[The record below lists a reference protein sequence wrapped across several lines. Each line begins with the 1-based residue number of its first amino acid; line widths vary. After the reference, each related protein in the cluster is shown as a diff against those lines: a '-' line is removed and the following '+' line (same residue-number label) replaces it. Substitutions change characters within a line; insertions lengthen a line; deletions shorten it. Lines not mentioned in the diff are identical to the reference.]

1 MADDHDSD
9 PTVDIIRARKIARYK
24 QLVDLKL
31 KRGRLMDSSIGIGA
45 SHLQILI
52 PVIMIASALLVPLIS
67 RGNPRYRLP
76 LVLLVTAA
84 AFLGSVDILG
94 KVILSPTGYLEYMAG
109 YQWGGKSLLQTG
121 QPIGIVL
128 RTDLLGAILLLLIN
142 GIGFLVS
149 LYSCSSAHHEVPEG
163 KQTYYYTLLLLML
176 AGMSGIAIAGDCFN
190 FYVFFEIASISSYT
204 LVSISGRPESLEATF
219 KYILTGALSSILI
232 VFGIGLLFNA
242 TGTLNMYYASQQIA
256 KIVSSHPESA
266 LFPYRYLIY
275 ASLGLFIMGFSIK
288 AAFFPSHA
296 WLADAHPAAPSSISA
311 LLSGLVVKTTGIF
324 LLIRF
329 LFTVFGIHKGYLG
342 EVFSVLFLI
351 ISIITIISG
360 SLFAIVQTQLK
371 RMLAYSTIAQM
382 GYILFGVALITPYG
396 LAGSILH
403 IVNHA
408 IVKSLM
414 FLCAGII
421 LHKTGI
427 RDITDMGR
435 LGYRMP
441 ATMACFTIG
450 ACSLVG
456 VPPLCGFMSK
466 WVLATSAIQ
475 AGMPYLVIILLISS
489 LLNAVYYFRVVAIS
503 YFGNPKIEIDTVD
516 EAPKTMLVPVCI
528 LAVLVIILGV
538 LVKYPYHAA
547 ALPAA
552 RLLLR

>member
-1 MADDHDSD
+1 
-9 PTVDIIRARKIARYK
+9 
-24 QLVDLKL
+24 
-31 KRGRLMDSSIGIGA
+31 MDSAIGIGA
-45 SHLQILI
+45 SHLQILV
-52 PVIMIASALLVPLIS
+52 PVILIASALVIPIIS
-67 RGNPRYRLP
+67 RLNPKYREP
-76 LVLLVTAA
+76 LVLLVTVAGFTA
-84 AFLGSVDILG
+84 SLAILT
-94 KVILSPTGYLEYMAG
+94 KVLASPTGYIEYLTG
-109 YQWGGKSLLQTG
+109 YHWGGKSQLQTG
-121 QPIGIVL
+121 QPIGIAL
-128 RTDLLGAILLLLIN
+128 RTDLFGAILLILIN
-142 GIGFLVS
+142 GIGFLAS
-149 LYSCSSAHHEVPEG
+149 LYSCRYIHHEVPKE
-163 KQTYYYTLLLLML
+163 KHTYYYTLLLLML
-176 AGMSGIAIAGDCFN
+176 AGMSGIAITGDCFN

-232 VFGIGLLFNA
+232 VFAIGLLFNA
-242 TGTLNMYYASQQIA
+242 TGTLNMNYASQQIA
-256 KIVSSHPESA
+256 KIVGSHPGSP
-266 LFPYRYLIY
+266 LSPYRYLVY

-296 WLADAHPAAPSSISA
+296 WLADAHPAAPASISA
-311 LLSGLVVKTTGIF
+311 LLSGLIVKTTGVF

-329 LFTVFGIHKGYLG
+329 VFTVFGIHKGYYG
-342 EVFSVLFLI
+342 EIISPLFLI
-351 ISIITIISG
+351 ISSITILSG

-382 GYILFGVALITPYG
+382 GYILFGIALITPYG

-414 FLCAGII
+414 FLCSGII
-421 LHKTGI
+421 LYKTGI
-427 RDITDMGR
+427 RNITDMGK

-456 VPPLCGFMSK
+456 IPPMCGFMSK
-466 WVLATSAIQ
+466 WVLATATIQ
-475 AGMPYLVIILLISS
+475 AGMPWLLIVLLVSS

-503 YFGNPKIEIDTVD
+503 YFGNPKIEIETVD
-516 EAPKTMLVPVCI
+516 EASKTMLIPVCI

-538 LVKYPYHAA
+538 LVKYPYHGA